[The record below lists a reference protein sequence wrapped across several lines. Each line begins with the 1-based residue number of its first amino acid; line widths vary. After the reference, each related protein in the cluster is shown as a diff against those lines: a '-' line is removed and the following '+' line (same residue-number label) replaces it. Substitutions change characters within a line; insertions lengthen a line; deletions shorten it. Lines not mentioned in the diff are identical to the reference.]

1 MENRNR
7 KYRGKVRKMKGKLAN
22 MQKSGLLARSQ
33 KGVVLVVSLIILLVV
48 TLIATTNMET
58 SILEERMA
66 GNIQDYN
73 VAFQAAEAS
82 MEVAETWL
90 SNQVVLPTTSTD
102 GSTDVWTDEGPSQ
115 MGDTDEWWRERSAA
129 WWSANADTIAGMSG
143 VDSQPQYVIEEH
155 FTSLQGQS
163 LVVGTGQSSN
173 TRILHR
179 ITSRGV
185 GANGNTQV
193 MIQSTYIR
201 PYD

>member
-1 MENRNR
+1 MT
-7 KYRGKVRKMKGKLAN
+7 GKLAN
-22 MQKSGLLARSQ
+22 MQQTGLLARSQ
-33 KGVVLVVSLIILLVV
+33 KGVILVVSLVILLVV

-82 MEVAETWL
+82 MEVAENWL

-102 GSTDVWTDEGPSQ
+102 GSTTVWVDEGPAQ
-115 MGDTDEWWRERSAA
+115 MGDTDEWWRERNAS
-129 WWSANADTIAGMSG
+129 WWNSNGDAISGLTGVAN
-143 VDSQPQYVIEEH
+143 QPQYVIEQH

-163 LVVGTGQSSN
+163 LVVGTGQASN
-173 TRILHR
+173 SRIMHR
-179 ITSRGV
+179 ITTRGV
-185 GANGNTQV
+185 GANSNTQV

>member
-1 MENRNR
+1 MSR
-7 KYRGKVRKMKGKLAN
+7 KLAKL
-22 MQKSGLLARSQ
+22 QKTGLLAASQ

-66 GNIQDYN
+66 GNIQEYN

-82 MEVAETWL
+82 MKVAEDWL
-90 SNQVVLPTTSTD
+90 SNQIVLPSTSSD
-102 GSTDVWTDEGPSQ
+102 GSTTVWSDDAPSQ
-115 MGDTDEWWRERSAA
+115 PGDSDEWWWERPTT
-129 WWSANADTIAGMSG
+129 WWDSNADAITGLTG
-143 VDSQPQYVIEEH
+143 VATQPQYIIEQH

-163 LVVGTGQSSN
+163 LVVGTGQASN
-173 TRILHR
+173 SRILHR
-179 ITSRGV
+179 ITTRGV
-185 GANGNTQV
+185 GGNANAQV